1 MEDGTSLNFDL
12 IYGLPHQTVSTFSE
26 TIDTCIKIGADRL
39 SIYCYDHTPDIH
51 RHHALMNPSLMPSQS
66 EKIEMF
72 IMAAQSL
79 VNSGYEWI
87 GIDHF
92 AKRDDSLSMARDQ
105 GKLGR
110 TLNGYSVFRDFS
122 TEFGIGPSA
131 ISSLNKTYPQH
142 VKELAAHANAV
153 QAGEFPIFLGGI

>member
-1 MEDGTSLNFDL
+1 
-12 IYGLPHQTVSTFSE
+12 
-26 TIDTCIKIGADRL
+26 
-39 SIYCYDHTPDIH
+39 
-51 RHHALMNPSLMPSQS
+51 MNPSLMPSQS

-131 ISSLNKTYPQH
+131 ISSLNKTYTQN
-142 VKELAAHANAV
+142 VKDLAAHANAV
-153 QAGEFPIFLGGI
+153 QAGEFPIFRGWDLDDDDLLRREVIMELILYGRYSFSKFEQRFEQDMLSYFKA